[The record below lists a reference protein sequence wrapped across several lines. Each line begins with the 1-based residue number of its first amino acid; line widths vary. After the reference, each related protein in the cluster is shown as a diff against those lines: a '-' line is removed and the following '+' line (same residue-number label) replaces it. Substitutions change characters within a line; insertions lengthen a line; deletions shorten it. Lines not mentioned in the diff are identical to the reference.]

1 MGLLGGII
9 GGVGGAFSSIFGG
22 IGRNRALQKQMDMI
36 KDERK
41 KNRSWFD
48 RRYNEDATQRADAVL
63 AAERAREF
71 LRTRNRQAA
80 GTAAVMG
87 GTEESV
93 AAQKAQAN
101 DVLADTT
108 SKIAAAGANRQDRIE
123 GEYLQR
129 EQQLDDDLRKLEGG
143 KQSGWDM
150 AGVALGAA
158 ASGLNEGS
166 KISFKDWL

>member
-9 GGVGGAFSSIFGG
+9 GGVESLIGGK
-22 IGRNRALQKQMDMI
+22 GRNESLQNQMDMI
-36 KDERK
+36 KNLEK
-41 KNRSWFD
+41 KNLSWYL
-48 RRYNEDATQRADAVL
+48 RRFNEDATKRSDAVQ
-63 AAERAREF
+63 AAESAREF
-71 LRTRNRQAA
+71 LRTSNRQAA

-101 DVLADTT
+101 DVLAGIT
-108 SKIAAAGANRQDRIE
+108 SNIAAAGANRQDKIE
-123 GEYLQR
+123 GDYLQR

-143 KQSGWDM
+143 KLSGWDM
-150 AGVALGAA
+150 AGLALGG
-158 ASGLNEGS
+158 ASAGLNEGS